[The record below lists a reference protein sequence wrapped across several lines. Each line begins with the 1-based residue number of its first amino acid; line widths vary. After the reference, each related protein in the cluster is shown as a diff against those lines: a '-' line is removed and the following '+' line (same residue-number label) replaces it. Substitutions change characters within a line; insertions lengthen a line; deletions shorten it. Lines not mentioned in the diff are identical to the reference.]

1 MNSEENLD
9 PPKNIYKNIKTL
21 IISALTF
28 VSALAW
34 NSAFQNF
41 FERNKLLNKGGPWI
55 YAIAVTIVTILLLF
69 GINELDFFLS

>member
-1 MNSEENLD
+1 MEEEKLD
-9 PPKNIYKNIKTL
+9 PNQNIYKNIKTL

-34 NSAFQNF
+34 NSAFQKF

-55 YAIAVTIVTILLLF
+55 YASAVTIITLLLLL
-69 GINELDFFLS
+69 GINRLDTFLS

>member
-1 MNSEENLD
+1 MDEEKLD
-9 PPKNIYKNIKTL
+9 SNQNIYKNIKTL

-55 YAIAVTIVTILLLF
+55 YASAVTIVTLLLLL
-69 GINELDFFLS
+69 GINKLDNFLS

>member
-1 MNSEENLD
+1 MDEEKLD
-9 PPKNIYKNIKTL
+9 PNQNLYKNIKTL

-41 FERNKLLNKGGPWI
+41 FERNKLLNKGCPWI
-55 YAIAVTIVTILLLF
+55 YASAVTIITLLLLL
-69 GINELDFFLS
+69 GIHRLDNFLS

>member
-1 MNSEENLD
+1 MEEEKLD
-9 PPKNIYKNIKTL
+9 PNQNIYKNIKTL

-55 YAIAVTIVTILLLF
+55 YASVVTIITLLLLL
-69 GINELDFFLS
+69 GINRLDTFLS

>member
-1 MNSEENLD
+1 MDEEKLD
-9 PPKNIYKNIKTL
+9 PNQNLYKNIKTL

-55 YAIAVTIVTILLLF
+55 YASSVTIITLLLLL
-69 GINELDFFLS
+69 GIHRLDNFLS

>member
-1 MNSEENLD
+1 MDEERVD
-9 PPKNIYKNIKTL
+9 SNIKFYKNLEKIM
-21 IISALTF
+21 ISALSF

-55 YAIAVTIVTILLLF
+55 YAIGVTIITLLLIF
-69 GINELDFFLS
+69 GINKLDIFLS